1 MDGLGGASD
10 IELVSAARDVSIS
23 SMGYD
28 VFEIERRGG
37 VSTLWLANAARR
49 NAMGPAFWDELPR
62 AMAELGDDPETR
74 VIVLAARGPHFTVGL
89 DLQAMGGTI
98 AGGGETSGAGQRM
111 RALREIARLQRSI
124 TAVAECPKP
133 VVAAIHGWCIGGGI
147 DLITACDVR
156 VASADARFS
165 VRETRIAIVA
175 DVGTL
180 QRLPGIVG
188 RGIAA
193 ELCLTGDDFDA
204 ERARAIGLVNSVHA
218 DTAAAQQAA
227 VEMAA
232 RMAANSPLAVQGT
245 KRVLKYC
252 EGKSVEDG
260 LAYVATWN
268 AAFLQSDDLAEAM
281 AAFFEKRAPRFTGK

>member
-1 MDGLGGASD
+1 MTYS
-10 IELVSAARDVSIS
+10 
-23 SMGYD
+23 
-28 VFEIERRGG
+28 VFELERSDG

-49 NAMGPAFWDELPR
+49 NAMGPAFWDELPLV
-62 AMAELGDDPETR
+62 MAALGADPETR
-74 VIVLAARGPHFTVGL
+74 VVVLAARGPHFTVGL
-89 DLQAMGGTI
+89 DLAGMGGAIT
-98 AGGGETSGAGQRM
+98 GGGEETSGAATRL
-111 RALREIARLQRSI
+111 RALHEIARLQRSI
-124 TAVAECPKP
+124 TAVADCPKP
-133 VVAAIHGWCIGGGI
+133 VIAAIHGWCIGGGI

-156 VASADARFS
+156 VASADTKFS

-218 DTAAAQQAA
+218 DHTATVAAAREIAD
-227 VEMAA
+227 

-260 LAYVATWN
+260 LAFVATWN
-268 AAFLQSDDLAEAM
+268 AAFLQSDDLGEAM
-281 AAFFEKRAPRFTGK
+281 RAFFEKRRPEFKGR

>member
-1 MDGLGGASD
+1 MTYEA
-10 IELVSAARDVSIS
+10 
-23 SMGYD
+23 
-28 VFEIERRGG
+28 FEIERSGG
-37 VSTLWLANAARR
+37 VSTLWLANPRRR
-49 NAMGPAFWDELPR
+49 NAMGPAFWEELPR
-62 AMAELGDDPETR
+62 AVRALGDDAETR
-74 VIVLAARGPHFTVGL
+74 VIVLAARGEHFSVGL
-89 DLQAMGGTI
+89 DLQAMGGNI
-98 AGGGETSGAGQRM
+98 AGAGEPTSGAAQRM
-111 RALREIARLQRSI
+111 RMLHEIARLQGSI
-124 TAVAECPKP
+124 TAVADCPKP

-156 VASADARFS
+156 VASACARFS

-204 ERARAIGLVNSVHA
+204 ERARAIGLVNGVHPDA
-218 DTAAAQQAA
+218 AAAQRAA
-227 VEMAA
+227 HELAG

-260 LAYVATWN
+260 LAFVATWN
-268 AAFLQSDDLAEAM
+268 AAFLQSDDLGEAM
-281 AAFFEKRAPRFTGK
+281 AAFFEKRPPRFTGR

>member
-1 MDGLGGASD
+1 
-10 IELVSAARDVSIS
+10 
-23 SMGYD
+23 MGYD
-28 VFEIERRGG
+28 VFEIERTDG
-37 VSTLWLANAARR
+37 VSTLWLANPERR
-49 NAMGPAFWDELPR
+49 NAMGPPFWDELPR
-62 AMAELGDDPETR
+62 AMAELAADDATR
-74 VIVLAARGPHFTVGL
+74 VVVLAARGPHFSVGL
-89 DLQAMGGTI
+89 DLAAMGGTF
-98 AGGGETSGAGQRM
+98 AGGEPTSGAAARM
-111 RALREIARLQRSI
+111 RTLHEIARLQRSI
-124 TAVAECPKP
+124 SSVADCPKP

-156 VASADARFS
+156 VASADAKFS

-204 ERARAIGLVNSVHA
+204 ERARAIGLVNSVHPDA
-218 DTAAAQQAA
+218 AAAQQAA
-227 VEMAA
+227 VEMAG

-245 KRVLKYC
+245 KRVLRYC

-281 AAFFEKRAPRFTGK
+281 AAFFQKRTPRFTGK

>member
-1 MDGLGGASD
+1 MDGPGGASD
-10 IELVSAARDVSIS
+10 IELVSPARSVSIIG
-23 SMGYD
+23 MGYEA
-28 VFEIERRGG
+28 FEIDRGGG

-62 AMAELGDDPETR
+62 AMAELSDDPETR

-89 DLQAMGGTI
+89 DLQSMGGAI
-98 AGGGETSGAGQRM
+98 AGGEATSGAGQRM

-124 TAVAECPKP
+124 TAVADCPKP
-133 VVAAIHGWCIGGGI
+133 VIAAIHGWCIGGGI

-204 ERARAIGLVNSVHA
+204 ERARAIGLVNAVHPDA
-218 DTAAAQQAA
+218 TAAQHAA
-227 VEMAA
+227 AEMAG

-245 KRVLKYC
+245 KRVLRYC

-268 AAFLQSDDLAEAM
+268 AAFLQSDDLVEAM

>member
-1 MDGLGGASD
+1 MGGLGGASD
-10 IELVSAARDVSIS
+10 IELVSAPRDVSING
-23 SMGYD
+23 MGYD
-28 VFEIERRGG
+28 AFEIERSGG

-89 DLQAMGGTI
+89 DLQAMGGAI
-98 AGGGETSGAGQRM
+98 AGGGEASAAGQRL
-111 RALREIARLQRSI
+111 RAQQEIARLQRSI

-193 ELCLTGDDFDA
+193 ELCLSGDDFDA
-204 ERARAIGLVNSVHA
+204 ERARSIGLVNSVHA
-218 DTAAAQQAA
+218 DAAAAQQAA
-227 VEMAA
+227 VEMAG

-268 AAFLQSDDLAEAM
+268 AAFLQSDDLVEAM
-281 AAFFEKRAPRFTGK
+281 AAFFEKRAPRFSGK

>member
-1 MDGLGGASD
+1 MDRLVEASD
-10 IELVSAARDVSIS
+10 TELVSATLDVSIS
-23 SMGYD
+23 TMPYD
-28 VFEIERRGG
+28 AFEIERAGG
-37 VSTLWLANAARR
+37 VSTLWLANPARR

-62 AMAELGDDPETR
+62 ATAELAADAGTR
-74 VIVLAARGPHFTVGL
+74 VIVLAARGEHFTVGL

-98 AGGGETSGAGQRM
+98 AGGEATSGAAQRM
-111 RALREIARLQRSI
+111 RTLQEIARLQRSI
-124 TAVAECPKP
+124 TAIADCPKP

-147 DLITACDVR
+147 DLITACDLR
-156 VASADARFS
+156 VASACARFS

-204 ERARAIGLVNSVHA
+204 ERARAIGLVNAVHPDA
-218 DTAAAQQAA
+218 AAAQRAA
-227 VEMAA
+227 HELAG
-232 RMAANSPLAVQGT
+232 RIAANSPLAVQGT
-245 KRVLKYC
+245 KRVLRYC

-260 LAYVATWN
+260 LAFVATWN
-268 AAFLQSDDLAEAM
+268 AAFIQSDDLAEAM
-281 AAFFEKRAPRFTGK
+281 AAFFEKRPPRFTGR